1 MTNKAIQAAI
11 VGIGQTEFSK
21 ESGRSELQLASEAV
35 LSALKD
41 AGLTPTDV
49 DGMVTYTI
57 DNNEDVNVI
66 RNLGVDGV
74 RFSSRVP
81 HAGGGSSGVFAHA
94 AAAIA
99 GGLADVVV
107 VWRAMNE
114 RSGFRFGQPRM
125 EKGSTGSGT
134 NWLEWCM
141 PFGSLTPAAW
151 IGPNFQRYMYEY
163 GVTNEDFGRVSVI
176 QREYASTNP
185 NAWFYERPITLQ
197 DHQQSRWIVEPIL
210 RKLDCCQESDGGVAM
225 VITSA
230 ERAKDLRQPGVA
242 IVASSQSIPF
252 DTEVVTNYYNQDL
265 TEMTSAVQLGKELY
279 RQSGLGPK
287 DMQLAMLYDAFTPQV
302 LQQLEA
308 YDFCKKGEAKDFVAD
323 GHIGPGGSLPVNTNG
338 GLIGEAYIHGL
349 NNAAEAVRQLR
360 GSAANQ
366 VESVD
371 HVLVSSGMSG
381 VILEKM

>member
-1 MTNKAIQAAI
+1 MVDKSKQAVV

-21 ESGRSELQLASEAV
+21 DSGRSELQLASEAV
-35 LSALKD
+35 LSALTD
-41 AGLTPTDV
+41 AGLNPSDV

-66 RNLGVDGV
+66 RNLGCDRV

-81 HAGGGSSGVFAHA
+81 HAGGGSSGVFTHA
-94 AAAIA
+94 AAAISS
-99 GGLADVVV
+99 GLADVVV
-107 VWRAMNE
+107 LWRAMNE

-163 GVTNEDFGRVSVI
+163 GVTNEDFGRVSVV
-176 QREYASTNP
+176 QREYAARNP
-185 NAWFYERPITLQ
+185 NAWFYERPITLEE
-197 DHQQSRWIVEPIL
+197 HQQSKWIVEPIL

-225 VITSA
+225 VVTSA
-230 ERAKDLRQPGVA
+230 ERAKDLKHPGAA
-242 IVASSQSIPF
+242 IVATSQSIPF

-265 TEMTSAVQLGKELY
+265 TEMGSAVRLGQELY
-279 RQSGLGPK
+279 RQAGLSAA
-287 DMQLAMLYDAFTPQV
+287 DIDVAMLYDAFTPQV

-308 YDFCKKGEAKDFVAD
+308 YNFCGRGEGKDFVAD
-323 GHIGPGGSLPVNTNG
+323 GHISSGGSLPVNTNG

-349 NNAAEAVRQLR
+349 NNAAEAVRQIR
-360 GSAANQ
+360 GSSSNQ
-366 VESVD
+366 VDAVET
-371 HVLVSSGMSG
+371 VLVSSGMSG
-381 VILEKM
+381 AIFQKM